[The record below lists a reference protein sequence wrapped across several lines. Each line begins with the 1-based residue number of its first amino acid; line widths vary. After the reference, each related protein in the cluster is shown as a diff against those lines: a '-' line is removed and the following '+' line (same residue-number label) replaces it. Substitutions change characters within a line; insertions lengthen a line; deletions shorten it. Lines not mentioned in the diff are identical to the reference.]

1 MVTDEQRQD
10 LERFALH
17 VNNDTAPLL
26 LLDDLLK
33 ESGIDRIL
41 ELTTE
46 LSGAPTEAV
55 AASVY
60 MRRHGFFMAGLFLS
74 ISQHQIMWRRGI
86 DEVGIFLKDGLIHY
100 AIPETAGHPV
110 TKREEA
116 LRSVLDQW
124 GHPFVEALSKRAKI
138 SKWILWE
145 NVWGYVI
152 WMYANLD
159 SPYKDADLNLL
170 LQDDSWKPAMRRSPF
185 QRYLQGET
193 VEEASQY
200 YKRTTC
206 CLYKELPDTDM
217 CPYCPLRVNS

>member
-1 MVTDEQRQD
+1 MMITEAHRLD

-17 VNNDTAPLL
+17 VNSDTTPLL

-33 ESGIDRIL
+33 ESGIERLL

-46 LSGAPTEAV
+46 LSGAQTEAV

-74 ISQHQIMWRRGI
+74 ISKHQIMWDRGV
-86 DEVGIFLKDGLIHY
+86 DEVGLFLKEGLIHY
-100 AIPETAGHPV
+100 AIPETARHPV
-110 TKREEA
+110 GNREEA

-159 SPYKDADLNLL
+159 SPHKDADLNLL
-170 LQDDSWKPAMRRSPF
+170 LQDASWKPAMRRSPF
-185 QRYLQGET
+185 QRYLQDAS
-193 VEEASQY
+193 VEEASQH

-206 CLYKELPDTDM
+206 CLYKELPGTDM
-217 CPYCPLRVNS
+217 CPYCPFKN